1 MTSFLLRFKPFFKK
15 LFRPIWI
22 ERWECCNKVS
32 VRLIKQVKN
41 LPAHFGSVDIGRWAV
56 EGPNGG
62 DINLWLL
69 HITLLAAVSLCRASI
84 YLDCVASAACALWLA
99 GPLETTEAAGR
110 KKKVIVTLDL
120 LEKLDSCRW
129 LLFELEKKGEKNA
142 AENIQIH
149 YKFFGG
155 RTIYFDRP
163 ATMGGCRCASCL
175 APVCGDNCLRSID
188 GSVICI
194 NHAYRHV

>member
-129 LLFELEKKGEKNA
+129 LPFWIGKERGKKCCGKYSNSLQVFWGSDD
-142 AENIQIH
+142 I
-149 YKFFGG
+149 F
-155 RTIYFDRP
+155 RP
-163 ATMGGCRCASCL
+163 AGNNGRLQVRVLPGARLRRQLSPVHRWLCDLHKSC
-175 APVCGDNCLRSID
+175 I
-188 GSVICI
+188 
-194 NHAYRHV
+194 